1 MNEFKVISYILAR
14 RGDEIGATDDAMI
27 EALGLKGKD
36 SRQQLYRLL
45 ESYASKMA
53 LFGFKVE
60 KNPLDGHW
68 FLSCT
73 NDISE
78 NSRMNP
84 FQGRTRLA
92 STLVAILISM
102 TCDDGEV
109 TVDRVKKIRNVKD
122 ITQDLKELEAMGLL
136 RVHGNKI
143 IVLERVGY
151 FIDLADF
158 MKRFNDY
165 LNEKYK

>member
-1 MNEFKVISYILAR
+1 MNEFKVISYFLSR
-14 RGDEIGATDDAMI
+14 RGDEIGATDDTMI
-27 EALGLKGKD
+27 EALGLKGEE
-36 SRQQLYRLL
+36 SHQQLYRLL
-45 ESYASKMA
+45 ETYSSKIA
-53 LFGFKVE
+53 LFGFKIE
-60 KNPLDGHW
+60 KNSLDGHW

-92 STLVAILISM
+92 STLIAILISM
-102 TCDDGEV
+102 ICDDNEV
-109 TVDRVKKIRNVKD
+109 TINQVKKIRNVKD
-122 ITQDLKELEAMGLL
+122 ITQDLKDLETMGLVH
-136 RVHGNKI
+136 VHGYKI
-143 IVLERVGY
+143 VVLDRVGY

-158 MKRFNDY
+158 IKRFNDY